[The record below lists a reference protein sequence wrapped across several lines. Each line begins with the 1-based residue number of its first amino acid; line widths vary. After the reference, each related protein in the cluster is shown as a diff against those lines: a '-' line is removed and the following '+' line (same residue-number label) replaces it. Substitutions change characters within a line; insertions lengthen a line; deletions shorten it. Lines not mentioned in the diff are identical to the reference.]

1 MNYILEI
8 NAFYDWLETN
18 QISDSS
24 IVLWHALM
32 HINNKTGWKKE
43 FAVAISSI
51 QNKTGL
57 SKSSI
62 LRARNTLQ
70 QAGRINFNSRLGQQ
84 CAIYSLFAFHTEPQ
98 TIAQTIAQTG
108 TQTIAQTIAQTV
120 PILKLKETKLNIK
133 KEGGISANAEP
144 PPFKKNKL
152 DASIF
157 LSSDALPFKS
167 ENFIKKFETLLKTGK
182 WQKKGESAVWLSI
195 EKMKKYNEEFVI
207 GLIERAI
214 IGEWQG
220 LFFSNTDDDFKKF
233 LNQNNATGVKTHQP
247 PSASGKQ
254 TNTSNIYA
262 ARIAASVAALTSGGT
277 PNTGT

>member
-18 QISDSS
+18 PISDSS
-24 IVLWHALM
+24 IVLWHAIM
-32 HINNKTGWKKE
+32 HINNKTGWKQE

-70 QAGRINFNSRLGQQ
+70 QAGRISFNSRNGQQ
-84 CAIYSLFAFHTEPQ
+84 CAIYSIIAFHTDTQ
-98 TIAQTIAQTG
+98 SD
-108 TQTIAQTIAQTV
+108 TQTVTQTVTQSGTQTV
-120 PILKLKETKLNIK
+120 PIPKLKETKLNIK
-133 KEGGISANAEP
+133 QEEGISAKAEP
-144 PPFKKNKL
+144 PPKNKKL
-152 DASIF
+152 DVSIF
-157 LSSDALPFKS
+157 LTSEALPFKS
-167 ENFIKKFETLLKTGK
+167 ENFIKKFETLLKTKK
-182 WQKKGESAVWLSI
+182 WQKKGDSAVWLSI
-195 EKMKKYNEEFVI
+195 EKMKKYNEEFVV

-233 LNQNNATGVKTHQP
+233 LNQNNGSNRQNIKGDE
-247 PSASGKQ
+247 SANRFK
-254 TNTSNIYA
+254 
-262 ARIAASVAALTSGGT
+262 
-277 PNTGT
+277 P